1 MEKGKKKRGWIIAL
15 AIVVLIAVVVTCV
28 IVFWPKNTDN
38 VVSQTNTQI
47 DTMYLKDKDDKD
59 KFESFAKKV
68 NKYASQYNNEVQSA
82 KRINDMIAEMMN
94 FYGFY
99 LPYAEGNGTFQSN
112 YNLIMDGFNSAN
124 SYQEKMTQI
133 MNEAYEKV
141 NQAPTFT
148 EGAWLDFKKE
158 FFGYVKGYAD
168 AFQGL
173 SKVFKDCVPDGVMHN
188 ELMFLILNTVN
199 DYFNVIIGNGVEKQ
213 YTINFAN
220 TFINKYVS
228 LGTGPAFS
236 YKYSEALQ
244 GSVKTINKFSS
255 VYGGQTIKD
264 VIKSIQSTGIT
275 FEISEAD
282 TENVLKEVKT
292 FLNGGLN

>member
-1 MEKGKKKRGWIIAL
+1 MEKGKKKKWIIAL
-15 AIVVLIAVVVTCV
+15 AVVVLIAVVVTCV
-28 IVFWPKNTDN
+28 IVFLPKNTDN

-47 DTMYLKDKDDKD
+47 NTMYLKDKDDND
-59 KFESFAKKV
+59 KFESFAQKV
-68 NKYASQYNNEVQSA
+68 NKYANQYNNEVQSA

-133 MNEAYEKV
+133 MDETYEKV
-141 NQAPTFT
+141 DQAPTFT

-158 FFGYVKGYAD
+158 FDGYVKGYAN

-173 SKVFKDCVPDGVMHN
+173 SKVFKDCVPDGIMHN
-188 ELMFLILNTVN
+188 EFMFLILNTVN
-199 DYFNVIIGNGVEKQ
+199 DYFDVIISNGIEKQ

-244 GSVKTINKFSS
+244 ESVKTINKFSS
-255 VYGGQTIKD
+255 VYGGQTIQD
-264 VIKSIQSTGIT
+264 VIKSINAGGIT
-275 FEISEAD
+275 FKVNESD
-282 TENVLKEVKT
+282 TDGVLEEVKT
-292 FLNGGLN
+292 FLNGGLKG